1 MNDNGECIDI
11 LTDVKN
17 CGQVGYDCSFGY
29 DSYYV
34 STPACAMGM
43 CVNLCPSGY
52 TPFSICV
59 SITTLIHSIA
69 GLLAISVTL
78 RIKKFVKMGDV
89 CNVMNVMEPYKRIE
103 DMSCK

>member
-43 CVNLCPSGY
+43 CVNLCPTGY
-52 TPFSICV
+52 TPFFNLCFNYNTDTFNCGSF
-59 SITTLIHSIA
+59 
-69 GLLAISVTL
+69 GNQ
-78 RIKKFVKMGDV
+78 
-89 CNVMNVMEPYKRIE
+89 CNVANQEV
-103 DMSCK
+103 CKNGGCVQCYECYGTI